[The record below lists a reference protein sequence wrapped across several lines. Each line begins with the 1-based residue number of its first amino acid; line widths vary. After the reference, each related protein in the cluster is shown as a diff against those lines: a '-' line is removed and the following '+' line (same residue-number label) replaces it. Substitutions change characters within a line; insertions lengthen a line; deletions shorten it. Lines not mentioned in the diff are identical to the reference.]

1 MSKAESTRVRVT
13 VRRDVM
19 DKAKF
24 LAEALNLTTPTTV
37 VGVALG
43 LGVDMLYRGLRPDVQ
58 AALGEIMSGYIEKQ
72 AQELVVESQEQ
83 LTGGV

>member
-1 MSKAESTRVRVT
+1 MSKAESMRVRVT

-37 VGVALG
+37 VGVTLG
-43 LGVDMLYRGLRPDVQ
+43 LGIDMLYRGLRPDVQ
-58 AALGEIMSGYIEKQ
+58 AALRGYVEKQ
-72 AQELVVESQEQ
+72 VQELVVESQEQ

>member
-43 LGVDMLYRGLRPDVQ
+43 LGIDMLYRGLRPDVQ
-58 AALGEIMSGYIEKQ
+58 AALRGYVEKQ
-72 AQELVVESQEQ
+72 VQELVVESQEQ